1 MNTHENRPGTINKQK
16 RYKQTDTQNLPII
29 YRLLSYHYYYHYYR
43 NSGADGESFVLS
55 LARVTL
61 TRLAFIIVQTKIDML
76 VLFSQPRGILV
87 DNLTMTSDLADT
99 LIREPGVR

>member
-1 MNTHENRPGTINKQK
+1 MPEMTVAMGGPHF
-16 RYKQTDTQNLPII
+16 
-29 YRLLSYHYYYHYYR
+29 
-43 NSGADGESFVLS
+43 GADHAEGSIFDFLHMGG
-55 LARVTL
+55 LDRL
-61 TRLAFIIVQTKIDML
+61 GKTRPAFIFVRTKIDML

>member
-1 MNTHENRPGTINKQK
+1 MFP
-16 RYKQTDTQNLPII
+16 
-29 YRLLSYHYYYHYYR
+29 
-43 NSGADGESFVLS
+43 
-55 LARVTL
+55 LARLTL
-61 TRLAFIIVQTKIDML
+61 TRLPFIFVRTKIDLL

>member
-1 MNTHENRPGTINKQK
+1 MGLERAQTTPG
-16 RYKQTDTQNLPII
+16 LEGG
-29 YRLLSYHYYYHYYR
+29 SGR
-43 NSGADGESFVLS
+43 NSGAGGESFVLP

-61 TRLAFIIVQTKIDML
+61 TRLAFIIVQTNIDML

>member
-1 MNTHENRPGTINKQK
+1 MDVVGTAVKQVVS
-16 RYKQTDTQNLPII
+16 
-29 YRLLSYHYYYHYYR
+29 LLCSR
-43 NSGADGESFVLS
+43 SGYFDQAS
-55 LARVTL
+55 LN
-61 TRLAFIIVQTKIDML
+61 IVQTKIDML